1 MHIILKLLSA
11 FSAILLLS
19 LFWGCG
25 SKYPGFKISKGGIY
39 FALHKIGESNVKS
52 TYGDYIITDIS
63 YQTMK
68 DSVFFKGRRKFK
80 LEKPAY
86 DRSINECFTLLSQ
99 GDSASFIIP
108 AYSFFTLTLGK
119 TMPSFIKENEDMK
132 ISANVVE
139 IQSEEEYTREKNAF
153 LKWIEDFSEYEKEI
167 LSQFIQGSKIAV
179 KPTSTGLYYIK
190 LAPGNGRKVKP
201 GDTLSIDYEGRF
213 LNGKFFDSTIKR
225 FEPFQFVYG
234 QEWQVI
240 KGLEEGIGL
249 MEEGEK
255 ALLIVP
261 SDLAFGQEGS
271 STGIIPPYTSLIY
284 EVELKKI
291 K

>member
-1 MHIILKLLSA
+1 MACSY
-11 FSAILLLS
+11 
-19 LFWGCG
+19 
-25 SKYPGFKISKGGIY
+25 KYPGYRKAKGGIY
-39 FALHKIGESNVKS
+39 FALHKIGESNLKAK
-52 TYGDYIITDIS
+52 YGDYIITDIS
-63 YQTMK
+63 YQTIK
-68 DSVFFKGRRKFK
+68 DSVFFKGRRKFL
-80 LEKPAY
+80 LESPAY
-86 DRSINECFTLLSQ
+86 KKSINECFTMLSE

-108 AYSFFTLTLGK
+108 AYDFFNHTLGK
-119 TMPSFIKENEDMK
+119 TLPSYIRENEDIK
-132 ISANVVE
+132 ISAAIIE
-139 IQSEEEYTREKNAF
+139 IQSEEEYVREKNAF

-167 LSQFIQGSKIAV
+167 LRQFIQGSKISV
-179 KPTSTGLYYIK
+179 KPTSSGLYYIK
-190 LAPGNGRKVKP
+190 LSPGNGRRVKP

-240 KGLEEGIGL
+240 KGLEEGVGM

-261 SDLAFGQEGS
+261 SELAFGQEGS

>member
-1 MHIILKLLSA
+1 MHKYYKFFQALSA
-11 FSAILLLS
+11 IIVLIL
-19 LFWGCG
+19 FMGCS
-25 SKYPGFKISKGGIY
+25 SKYPGFKKSKGGIY
-39 FALHKIGESNVKS
+39 FALHKIGETNLKS
-52 TYGDYIITDIS
+52 KYGDYIITDIS
-63 YQTMK
+63 YETMK
-68 DSVFFKGRRKFK
+68 DSVFFEGRRKFK
-80 LEKPAY
+80 LESPGY
-86 DRSINECFTLLSQ
+86 PRSINECFTMLSQ

-108 AYSFFTLTLGK
+108 AYDFFTRTLGK
-119 TMPSFIKENEDMK
+119 TMPSFIKDNEDMK
-132 ISANVVE
+132 ISANVIE
-139 IQSEEEYTREKNAF
+139 IQSEEEYTSEKNAF

-167 LSQFIQGSKIAV
+167 LRQFIQGSKISV
-179 KPTSTGLYYIK
+179 KPTSSGLYYIK
-190 LAPGNGRKVKP
+190 LSPGNGRKVKP

-234 QEWQVI
+234 QEWQII

-255 ALLIVP
+255 ALLIIP

>member
-1 MHIILKLLSA
+1 MNSA
-11 FSAILLLS
+11 SRFIQVLFAIF
-19 LFWGCG
+19 LFFTLTSC
-25 SKYPGFKISKGGIY
+25 SNKYPGFTESKTGIY
-39 FALHKIGESNVKS
+39 FALHKIGESTVKAK
-52 TYGDYIITDIS
+52 YGDYIITDIS

-68 DSVFFKGRRKFK
+68 DSVFFTGRRKFK
-80 LEKPAY
+80 LETPTASQ
-86 DRSINECFTLLSQ
+86 SINECFTMLSE

-108 AYSFFTLTLGK
+108 AYDFFTQTLGK
-119 TMPSFIKENEDMK
+119 TMPSYIQKGENMK
-132 ISANVVE
+132 ISANIVE
-139 IQSEEEYTREKNAF
+139 IQSEEEYLREKEAF

-167 LSQFIQGSKIAV
+167 LKQFIQGSKISV
-179 KPTSTGLYYIK
+179 KPTGSGLYYIK
-190 LAPGNGRKVKP
+190 LVAGNGKKVKL
-201 GDTLSIDYEGRF
+201 GDSLVIEFEGRF

-240 KGLEEGIGL
+240 RGLEEGIGM

-261 SDLAFGQEGS
+261 SELAFGQEGS

>member
-1 MHIILKLLSA
+1 MRKIQRCLPLIP
-11 FSAILLLS
+11 AILLLMIVI
-19 LFWGCG
+19 GCSG
-25 SKYPGFKISKGGIY
+25 KYPGFRKTKGGIY

-52 TYGDYIITDIS
+52 KYGDYIITDIA
-63 YQTMK
+63 YQTIK

-80 LEKPAY
+80 LESPANK
-86 DRSINECFTLLSQ
+86 RSINECFTMLSQ

-108 AYSFFTLTLGK
+108 AYDFFTHTLGK
-119 TMPSFIKENEDMK
+119 TMPSFIGQNEDIK
-132 ISANVVE
+132 ISANIIE
-139 IQSEEEYTREKNAF
+139 IQSEEEYTSEKNAF

-167 LSQFIQGSKIAV
+167 LRQFIQGSKITV
-179 KPTSTGLYYIK
+179 KPTSTGLYYIR
-190 LAPGNGRKVKP
+190 LSPGNGRKVKP
-201 GDTLSIDYEGRF
+201 GDTVSIDYEGRF
-213 LNGKFFDSTIKR
+213 LDGKFFDSTIKR

-240 KGLEEGIGL
+240 KGLEEGVGM

>member
-1 MHIILKLLSA
+1 MRISHRFIAGLVSLFFLSA
-11 FSAILLLS
+11 LWSCS
-19 LFWGCG
+19 DR
-25 SKYPGFKISKGGIY
+25 YPGFRKSKGGIY
-39 FALHKIGESNVKS
+39 FALHKIGESTIKS
-52 TYGDYIITDIS
+52 QYGDYIITDIS

-80 LEKPAY
+80 LEVPA
-86 DRSINECFTLLSQ
+86 DARSINECFTLLAQ
-99 GDSASFIIP
+99 GDSATFIIP
-108 AYSFFTLTLGK
+108 AYDFFTHTLGK
-119 TMPSFIKENEDMK
+119 TLPGFIKANENMK
-132 ISANVVE
+132 ISANLVE
-139 IQSEEEYTREKNAF
+139 IQSEEEYISEKKAF

-167 LSQFIQGSKIAV
+167 LRQFIQGSKISV
-179 KPTSTGLYYIK
+179 KPTSSGLYYIR
-190 LAPGNGRKVKP
+190 LTPGNGRKVKL

-213 LNGKFFDSTIKR
+213 LNGKFFDSTVKR

-240 KGLEEGIGL
+240 KGLEEGVGM

-261 SDLAFGQEGS
+261 SDIGFGQEGS
-271 STGIIPPYTSLIY
+271 STGLIPPYTSLIY

>member
-1 MHIILKLLSA
+1 MHKFQKFAQTLLPVIVLFLLS
-11 FSAILLLS
+11 
-19 LFWGCG
+19 GCSG
-25 SKYPGFKISKGGIY
+25 KYPGFKKTNSGIY
-39 FALHKIGESNVKS
+39 VALHKIGESNVKS
-52 TYGDYIITDIS
+52 KYGDYIITDMS
-63 YQTMK
+63 YQTIK
-68 DSVFFKGRRKFK
+68 DSVFFKARRKFK
-80 LEKPAY
+80 LENPGYTK
-86 DRSINECFTLLSQ
+86 SVNECFTMLSE
-99 GDSASFIIP
+99 GDSATFIIP
-108 AYSFFTLTLGK
+108 ASDFFSRTLGK
-119 TMPSFIKENEDMK
+119 SLPSFIKENEDMK
-132 ISANVVE
+132 ISANIVE
-139 IQSEEEYTREKNAF
+139 IQSEEEYTSEKNAF
-153 LKWIEDFSEYEKEI
+153 LKWIEDFSEYEREI
-167 LSQFIQGSKIAV
+167 LRQFLQGSKISV
-179 KPTSTGLYYIK
+179 PPTASGLYYIK
-190 LAPGNGRKVKP
+190 ISPGNGKKVKT

-213 LNGKFFDSTIKR
+213 LNGKFFDSTKKR

-255 ALLIVP
+255 ALLIIP

>member
-1 MHIILKLLSA
+1 MDLYRKLFLVLPA
-11 FSAILLLS
+11 FVILLLIS
-19 LFWGCG
+19 DCG
-25 SKYPGFKISKGGIY
+25 NKYPGFTKSKSGIY
-39 FALHKIGESNVKS
+39 YSLHKIGESSFKAS
-52 TYGDYIITDIS
+52 YGDYIITDIS

-80 LEKPAY
+80 LEKPLTEK
-86 DRSINECFTLLSQ
+86 SINECFTMLSQ

-108 AYSFFTLTLGK
+108 AYDFFTNTLGK
-119 TMPSFIKENEDMK
+119 TMPSFIGANENMK
-132 ISANVVE
+132 FSANIVE
-139 IQSEEEYTREKNAF
+139 IQSEEEYISEKNAF

-167 LSQFIQGSKIAV
+167 LRQFIQGSRISA
-179 KPTSTGLYYIK
+179 KPTLSGLYYIR
-190 LAPGNGRKVKP
+190 LSPGNGRKVKL
-201 GDTLSIDYEGRF
+201 GDTLVIDYEGRF
-213 LNGKFFDSTIKR
+213 LNGKFFDSTVKR

-240 KGLEEGIGL
+240 KGLEEGVGL

>member
-1 MHIILKLLSA
+1 MHLFQRFLHIMLVITILSV
-11 FSAILLLS
+11 F
-19 LFWGCG
+19 FGCTQH
-25 SKYPGFKISKGGIY
+25 YQGFRKSKGGIY
-39 FALHKIGESNVKS
+39 FALHKIGESNIKS
-52 TYGDYIITDIS
+52 KYGDYIIADIS
-63 YQTMK
+63 YQTIK

-80 LEKPAY
+80 LESPDYPK
-86 DRSINECFTLLSQ
+86 SVNECFTMLSQ

-108 AYSFFTLTLGK
+108 AYDFFSRTLGK
-119 TMPSFIKENEDMK
+119 SMPSFIKENENIK
-132 ISANVVE
+132 ISANIVE
-139 IQSEEEYTREKNAF
+139 IQSEEEYTSEKNAF

-167 LSQFIQGSKIAV
+167 LRQFIQGSKISV
-179 KPTSTGLYYIK
+179 RPTSSGLYYIK
-190 LAPGNGRKVKP
+190 LTQGNGRKAKP

-225 FEPFQFVYG
+225 FEPFQFVFG

-255 ALLIVP
+255 ALLIIP

-271 STGIIPPYTSLIY
+271 STGIIPAYTSLIY